1 LLAAAHSPGT
11 PRKKAA
17 IAGPSKR
24 PVIRE
29 TPSEQEKLDALQAV
43 IVTSLEDDKAED
55 IVVIDMVGRATF
67 TDRMV
72 IATGLS
78 DRQIAA
84 MAAHLD
90 QKLHDFGHKRLQI
103 EGSGSEWVL
112 IDAGDVVVHLFKAEA
127 RALYGLEKMWG
138 PELDEA
144 GE

>member
-1 LLAAAHSPGT
+1 MLGAANSPGT

-24 PVIRE
+24 PVVRE
-29 TPSEQEKLDALQAV
+29 APSELEKLDKLQAL
-43 IVTSLEDDKAED
+43 IVSSLEDDKAED
-55 IVVIDMVGRATF
+55 IVIIDMIGRATF

-72 IATGLS
+72 IATGLA

-90 QKLHDFGHKRLQI
+90 QKLHETGHQRIQI

-112 IDAGDVVVHLFKAEA
+112 LDVGDVVVHLFKAEA

>member
-1 LLAAAHSPGT
+1 
-11 PRKKAA
+11 
-17 IAGPSKR
+17 
-24 PVIRE
+24 
-29 TPSEQEKLDALQAV
+29 
-43 IVTSLEDDKAED
+43 
-55 IVVIDMVGRATF
+55 MVGRATF

-72 IATGLS
+72 IATGLA